1 MAHSYTPGLR
11 VAEYA
16 VIARE
21 RRLPLKGE
29 VLVKVGDRLSA
40 ETIVAKTELP
50 GAVHPVNAVN
60 ILNISPQELEEC
72 LAIKMGDAVKREQ
85 VVAESK
91 SFFGLFKSQLRAP
104 VDGILES
111 FSNITGQMI
120 FREAPIPVTVDAY
133 LDGIVTQVFPEEG
146 IEIQSRGT
154 FIQGIFG
161 VGGETYGTVK
171 MACSS
176 PDEIL
181 DESRIPSDCGGN
193 ILIGGSLLTIEA
205 IDKAKRLGAKAIVVG
220 GFSSQDLRRLLGYD
234 LGVAITGSETIGI
247 TLILTEGFGQIAMA
261 RRTFDLLTKN
271 EGKKASCSGATQIR
285 AGVIRPEIIIA
296 QEDVAAPAEAEREP
310 RGLEVGSIVRVIREP
325 YFGKFGRVTA
335 LPAELAMLETEAK
348 VRVLEVEFD
357 DGSRALLPR
366 ANVEMIE
373 E

>member
-16 VIARE
+16 VITRE

-29 VLVKVGDRLSA
+29 VLVQIGDKLSA
-40 ETIVAKTELP
+40 ETVVAKTELP

-72 LAIKMGDAVKREQ
+72 LAVRIGDAVKREQ
-85 VVAESK
+85 IVASSK
-91 SFFGLFKSQLRAP
+91 LFLGLFKSQVRAP
-104 VDGILES
+104 VDGVFES
-111 FSNITGQMI
+111 FSKITGQMI
-120 FREAPIPVTVDAY
+120 FREPPIPVTVDAY

-161 VGGETYGTVK
+161 VGGETHGTVK
-171 MACSS
+171 MVCASS
-176 PDEIL
+176 EEIL
-181 DESRIPSDCGGN
+181 DESKIPSNCRGSILVGGA
-193 ILIGGSLLTIEA
+193 LLTLGAIE
-205 IDKAKRLGAKAIVVG
+205 KAKRLGAKAIVVG

-234 LGVAITGSETIGI
+234 LGVAITGSESIGI

-261 RRTFDLLTKN
+261 RRAFDLLAKN

-296 QEDVAAPAEAEREP
+296 QQDVAISVETEHEP
-310 RGLEVGSIVRVIREP
+310 KGLEIGSIVRVIREP
-325 YFGKFGRVTA
+325 YFGKLGRVTS
-335 LPAELAMLETEAK
+335 LPTELAVLETEAK

-357 DGSRALLPR
+357 DGTRVLLPR

-373 E
+373 G

>member
-11 VAEYA
+11 VAEHA

-50 GAVHPVNAVN
+50 GAVHPINAVN
-60 ILNISPQELEEC
+60 VLNILPQD
-72 LAIKMGDAVKREQ
+72 LAESLTIKVGEAVKREQ
-85 VVAESK
+85 IVASTK
-91 SFFGLFKSQLRAP
+91 SFLGLFKSQLRAP
-104 VDGILES
+104 VDGIFES
-111 FSNITGQMI
+111 FSKITGQII
-120 FREAPIPVTVDAY
+120 FREVPIPVTIDAY
-133 LDGIVTQVFPEEG
+133 LDGSVTQVFPEEG
-146 IEIQSRGT
+146 IEIQARGA

-161 VGGETYGTVK
+161 VGGETYGTVRI
-171 MACSS
+171 ACAS
-176 PDEIL
+176 PDEVL
-181 DESRIPSDCGGN
+181 DEGSVPSDCRGN

-205 IDKAKRLGAKAIVVG
+205 IDKAKRLGAKAIVAG

-234 LGVAITGSETIGI
+234 LGVAITGGETIGI

-261 RRTFDLLTKN
+261 HRTFDLLAKN

-296 QEDVAAPAEAEREP
+296 QEDVTAPTEIEHEP
-310 RGLEVGSIVRVIREP
+310 RGLEIGSIVRVIREP
-325 YFGKFGRVTA
+325 YFGKLGRVTS
-335 LPAELAMLETEAK
+335 LPAELAVLETEAK

-357 DGSRALLPR
+357 DGSRVLLPR